1 MFFGEIK
8 TELSEGALLSS
19 SFILYDEIN
28 NIKISKGTKIDKKI
42 IKLLLKNNIN
52 QVMCAK
58 LDKEDVDEN
67 TSAKLISKA
76 LIDKSSP
83 TMSIS
88 NPGQGRCNIVA
99 EINGLLKY
107 NPNKLYKINAI
118 NNDVGIAA
126 LKPLRIVKK
135 KQIIATTKIIPF
147 AINKL
152 IIERIQKHSEHCF
165 EILPFLNRK
174 VHLIQTHNEKTL
186 KKVLDKT
193 LLVTERRLLE
203 CQITSLIEKRCA
215 HNVNNLSEKINESV
229 KENADI
235 ILVFGASAICDK
247 NDIVPLSLKKNNGK
261 IIRLGMPVEPGNLML
276 LGKIDHNN
284 KIIFVL
290 GMPGCARSQKENGVD
305 WILWRLLCGLD
316 ISNRDINDMGTGGLL

>member
-1 MFFGEIK
+1 MLFSCF
-8 TELSEGALLSS
+8 
-19 SFILYDEIN
+19 
-28 NIKISKGTKIDKKI
+28 
-42 IKLLLKNNIN
+42 
-52 QVMCAK
+52 
-58 LDKEDVDEN
+58 
-67 TSAKLISKA
+67 
-76 LIDKSSP
+76 
-83 TMSIS
+83 
-88 NPGQGRCNIVA
+88 
-99 EINGLLKY
+99 
-107 NPNKLYKINAI
+107 
-118 NNDVGIAA
+118 
-126 LKPLRIVKK
+126 LRPS
-135 KQIIATTKIIPF
+135 QD
-147 AINKL
+147 
-152 IIERIQKHSEHCF
+152 
-165 EILPFLNRK
+165 LPFLNRK
-174 VHLIQTHNEKTL
+174 VHLIQTQNEKTL

-276 LGKIDHNN
+276 LGKTDHNN

-305 WILWRLLCGLD
+305 WILWRLLCGLEHLG
-316 ISNRDINDMGTGGLL
+316 IRVASQPRSCPMRAGRKACTRSSLLRMSSA